1 MKANLLKLAAGAV
14 LAVAAIP
21 AANADPADCQTA
33 QFSQEVLAKFPNIA
47 KTCLDIINKDGQDY
61 AVVKADLVRTRPGAV
76 TIRPKLPDG
85 TRADSMIVRTAPGRR
100 VLVDGQEVR
109 VEDLAVGQE
118 LTAYV
123 KVTQPEI
130 ALAPATPTEPIESS
144 PMEEPAVA
152 AAEPA
157 AEPAAMPTTASPFP
171 AIGLAGFGLLL
182 VGTLLA
188 VARRRSARS

>member
-1 MKANLLKLAAGAV
+1 MKASLLTVAASAV
-14 LAVAAIP
+14 LAITAIP
-21 AANADPADCQTA
+21 AANAAPEDCQTA
-33 QFSQEVLAKFPNIA
+33 QFGAEVLAKFPRIA
-47 KTCLDIINKDGQDY
+47 EVCLDVINKDGQDY

-85 TRADSMIVRTAPGRR
+85 TRADSMIVSTAPGRR

-123 KVTQPEI
+123 KVTTPEI
-130 ALAPATPTEPIESS
+130 ALAPATPTAPIETS
-144 PMEEPAVA
+144 PLEEAAPETTT
-152 AAEPA
+152 AAETP
-157 AEPAAMPTTASPFP
+157 AMPTTASPFP

-182 VGTLLA
+182 IGTLLTF
-188 VARRRSARS
+188 VRRWFARS

>member
-33 QFSQEVLAKFPNIA
+33 QFSEEVLAKFPRIKEA
-47 KTCLDIINKDGQDY
+47 CLDIINKDGQDY
-61 AVVKADLVRTRPGAV
+61 AVVKADLVRTRPGAA

-85 TRADSMIVRTAPGRR
+85 TRAETRVVRVSPGFR
-100 VLVDGQEVR
+100 VLVDGQETR

-123 KVTQPEI
+123 KVTQPQM
-130 ALAPATPTEPIESS
+130 ALAPAQPTAAIEES
-144 PMEEPAVA
+144 PMEEPTPVA
-152 AAEPA
+152 EEPTA
-157 AEPAAMPTTASPFP
+157 SAMPTTASPFP
-171 AIGLAGFGLLL
+171 AIGLAGFALLL

-188 VARRRSARS
+188 VARRRSARP

>member
-1 MKANLLKLAAGAV
+1 MKASLLTVAASAV
-14 LAVAAIP
+14 LAFTAIP
-21 AANADPADCQTA
+21 AANAAPEDCQTA
-33 QFSQEVLAKFPNIA
+33 QFGAEVLARFPNIA
-47 KTCLDIINKDGQDY
+47 AVCLDVINKDGQDY

-130 ALAPATPTEPIESS
+130 ALAPAEPTAPIETS
-144 PMEEPAVA
+144 PLEEAPAEEPTAT
-152 AAEPA
+152 AAE
-157 AEPAAMPTTASPFP
+157 MPTTASPFP

-182 VGTLLA
+182 VGTLLGF
-188 VARRRSARS
+188 VRRWTARS